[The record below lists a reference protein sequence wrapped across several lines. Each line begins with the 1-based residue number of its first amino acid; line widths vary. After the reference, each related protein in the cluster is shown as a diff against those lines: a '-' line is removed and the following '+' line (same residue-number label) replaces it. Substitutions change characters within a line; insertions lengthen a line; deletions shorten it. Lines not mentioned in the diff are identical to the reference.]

1 MLFSGRLFDI
11 SIMNVI
17 DLTIHMLQV
26 MNEKIEN
33 EEFRIRQQ
41 CDRMKGIIFFYLQE
55 ECG

>member
-1 MLFSGRLFDI
+1 
-11 SIMNVI
+11 MNVI